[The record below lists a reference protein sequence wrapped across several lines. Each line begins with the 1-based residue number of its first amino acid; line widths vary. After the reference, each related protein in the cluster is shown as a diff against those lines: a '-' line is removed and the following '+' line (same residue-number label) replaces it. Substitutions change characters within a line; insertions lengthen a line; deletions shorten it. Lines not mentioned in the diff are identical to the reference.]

1 MSNQQVLVS
10 WSMHLIEGDTS
21 IINLIDI
28 HTKKNVLL
36 IMRNKKNISVYSSH
50 NATMY

>member
-10 WSMHLIEGDTS
+10 WSMQLIEVDTS

-28 HTKKNVLL
+28 LTKKNVLL
-36 IMRNKKNISVYSSH
+36 IMRYKKNISVYESH